1 MAAMKKR
8 AEIVIINANKK
19 FDLLGLGELSPAQ
32 LDVLIEHIGI
42 DIDRAAAD
50 LGVDAIA
57 PLGGKDKV
65 LFLQIKRS
73 NECLYSI
80 QDYLRGY
87 IEQLIEDIQ
96 RYLLLVAYRILRN
109 RESAEDVVQ
118 QALMTAW
125 ITVLKQFDEQGEV
138 RTAGMSAW
146 LVTIVHNT
154 AVNYCKRE
162 QRSLTAGL
170 LETNHRVQR
179 LPANAFEQ
187 TEAAALHAES
197 RAELLALLAT
207 LPSQYRKVI
216 ELRYFQEFTEAEI
229 ATVLRWPLGTVKSY
243 LSRGRALLREAAE
256 TRKIQRQ
263 EINVWNMS
271 SPHDGLLWN
280 LITTDST
287 QASNSTRGAATHNTS
302 E

>member
-1 MAAMKKR
+1 MKKR
-8 AEIVIINANKK
+8 SEIVIINASKK
-19 FDLLGLGELSPAQ
+19 FDLRELGELSSAQ
-32 LDVLIEHIGI
+32 LDLLIKQIGI

-50 LGVDAIA
+50 LGADVIM
-57 PLGGKDKV
+57 PLGEKGEA

-73 NECLYSI
+73 DECFLSI
-80 QDYLRGY
+80 QAYLKRY

-146 LVTIVHNT
+146 LATIVHNT

-170 LETNHRVQR
+170 LEANHRVQR

-187 TEAAALHAES
+187 PEAAALHAES
-197 RAELLALLAT
+197 RAELVALLET
-207 LPSQYRKVI
+207 LPSQYKKVI

-243 LSRGRALLREAAE
+243 LNRGRALLREAAE
-256 TRKIQRQ
+256 TRKIQRK
-263 EINVWNMS
+263 EINVWNTS

-280 LITTDST
+280 LVTTDST
-287 QASNSTRGAATHNTS
+287 QVSYSTRTPPMG